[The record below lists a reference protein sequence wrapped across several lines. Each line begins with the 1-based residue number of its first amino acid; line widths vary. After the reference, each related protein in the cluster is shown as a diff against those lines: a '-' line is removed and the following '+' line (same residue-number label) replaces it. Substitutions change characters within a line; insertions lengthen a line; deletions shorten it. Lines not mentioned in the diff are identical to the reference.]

1 MLSFC
6 NEVDAVLTWSI
17 DRQEVAAAASAAR
30 MRLYLGLILSLLVL

>member
-17 DRQEVAAAASAAR
+17 GRQEGAAAASAAR
-30 MRLYLGLILSLLVL
+30 MRMYLGPILSLLVL